1 MENELFSEDAS
12 AEQIVNTIAD
22 LASSQEESAL
32 ADLRKLLRFDLRFS
46 GNELVAV
53 SRLATR
59 ALLQKG
65 KLGVEILSGAVLGIP
80 IGENRID
87 VPAILEGLWHAAHG
101 QLPPKG
107 IQLNV
112 DLVSPLD
119 QPPSVDS
126 REAAKQALQEIVEE
140 SQLNGDLFQKLLMF
154 LYQAI
159 FSLISFEDEVS
170 PDKEKAATDLMRS
183 IVFEVFTEPAIKITS
198 RLIVAFEILISE
210 NYSEE
215 VYQRFLTQ
223 NPVFIDPLA
232 SEVIPKQK
240 LGLEHVTAFV
250 IRRLDDEYILVE
262 IEKPQDTIFT
272 GTNDFTARF
281 THAYGQ
287 VLGFQEWVDA
297 HGEYARSLMPGIF
310 SPKGV
315 LIIGMRNE
323 LSAEQTA
330 KLKRLNINSRSIEVL
345 TYDDL
350 IKKAKDLYENI
361 HRKRS

>member
-1 MENELFSEDAS
+1 MENEPFLEDAS
-12 AEQIVNTIAD
+12 AEEIVNTIAD
-22 LASSQEESAL
+22 LASRQEESAL

-46 GNELVAV
+46 GDELVAV

-65 KLGVEILSGAVLGIP
+65 KLGVEILSEAVLGVP

-87 VPAILEGLWHAAHG
+87 VPVILEGLWHAAHG

-107 IQLNV
+107 IQVNV
-112 DLVSPLD
+112 DLVPPLD

-159 FSLISFEDEVS
+159 FSSISFEDEVS
-170 PDKEKAATDLMRS
+170 PDKERAATDLMRS

-198 RLIVAFEILISE
+198 RLIVAFETLISE
-210 NYSEE
+210 NHSEE
-215 VYQRFLTQ
+215 FYQRFLTQ

-240 LGLEHVTAFV
+240 LGLEHVTDFV

-262 IEKPQDTIFT
+262 IERPQDAIFT
-272 GTNDFTARF
+272 GSNDLTARF

-287 VLGFQEWVDA
+287 VLDFQEWVDA

-315 LIIGMRNE
+315 LIIGMRNA
-323 LSAEQTA
+323 LSAEQIA
-330 KLKRLNINSRSIEVL
+330 KLKRLNINSRSIAVL

-350 IKKAKDLYENI
+350 IRKAKDLYQNI
-361 HRKRS
+361 HTKRS

>member
-1 MENELFSEDAS
+1 MEHGFFSEDAS
-12 AEQIVNTIAD
+12 AEEIVNTISD

-32 ADLRKLLRFDLRFS
+32 EDLRKLLRFDLRFS

-65 KLGVEILSGAVLGIP
+65 KLGVEILTGAVLGSP

-101 QLPPKG
+101 QLPPMG

-112 DLVSPLD
+112 DLVLPLD
-119 QPPSVDS
+119 RPPSVDS
-126 REAAKQALQEIVEE
+126 RDAAMQAFQEIVEE
-140 SQLNGDLFQKLLMF
+140 SQFNGDLFQKLLMF

-170 PDKEKAATDLMRS
+170 PDKERAATDLMRS

-240 LGLEHVTAFV
+240 LGLEHVTDFV

-350 IKKAKDLYENI
+350 IRKAKDLYQNI
-361 HRKRS
+361 HRKRN